1 VNTEAAA
8 EESPNVYWREM
19 VKAAP
24 DLMDSLRTRASQA
37 PDETALLAPDNP
49 AVSCREIW
57 SASVEIGNALED
69 AGICRGTVAGL
80 ALPDGPDFL
89 AGFFGIARVAACAPL
104 NPTMP
109 PAELEVRL
117 SELGVRALVV
127 ESFDSPLAGP
137 ARARGIPVVEYRRG
151 QVRVEGRLKERKRH
165 VAEDVLLVLQT
176 SATTGQPKV
185 VPISTSTLN
194 AMGRNSA
201 RCLELT
207 AQDRFLSLM
216 PLFHLQGLLSC
227 LIQIGCGGQVIAA
240 AGFDAKHFVSWMEQY
255 RPTWYTAGPSL
266 HRSIVALLRDRRE
279 KVPASLR
286 FVRSIG
292 AAMPAELMAEIEDA
306 LGVPVLEGY
315 GLTEAGAVTG
325 SPFPPHPRKPGSAG
339 RSTGAEFA
347 ILDAQGVAVPA
358 GVEGEICVRGA
369 CVIQGYL
376 GDPEANRQA
385 FAGGWFRTG
394 DLGKVDTDG
403 YLFVTGRIKEI
414 INRGGE
420 KILPQEI
427 DSVLKAHPAVLEA
440 AAFAIPHPSLGEDVA
455 AAVVLNPGAEASEA
469 ELRTHAGSRLAAF
482 KVPRRIFIRLEI
494 PRSTTGKP
502 QRHLLFEQIRP
513 PFVQPST
520 SAEHTVAKIWSEI
533 LKLDRIGVDDDFF
546 TVGGDSLSASIMMLE
561 VERVAGG
568 AIAAGDFLSQPTI
581 RTLARLLEETAG
593 RGDPA
598 LLTLQARGSRTPFFC
613 LAGANEDH
621 FGLRH
626 LAESIGEDRPFHVLR
641 HPQAAKS
648 RGVYTVEEV
657 VDRLLD
663 SIRAVQPSGP
673 YLLGGHC
680 YGGILAFETARR
692 LAKCGESTPLV
703 ILMNTPAPGFP
714 KIVPQMIQNGKTYLR
729 EVVRAAGGDKRAAQE
744 LARNAGKLTA
754 LLTRRMTG
762 RMERVALGARMPK
775 LMRTARG
782 ANAGNT
788 RAGRQYRPAPFP
800 GRVAQFMSSAESVNP
815 TVWEDS
821 RLAWRAF
828 AQGGFE
834 WHTVPGE
841 HTSMLAPP
849 NVEDLGRRL
858 RELLA
863 AAENREPA
871 CSACQAD

>member
-1 VNTEAAA
+1 MTKCLD
-8 EESPNVYWREM
+8 SLG
-19 VKAAP
+19 P
-24 DLMDSLRTRASQA
+24 DLIDSLRTRATEG
-37 PDETALLAPDNP
+37 PDDVALLAPDRP
-49 AVSCREIW
+49 AISCRDLWCAGE
-57 SASVEIGNALED
+57 AMAGVLEH
-69 AGICRGTVAGL
+69 AGIRRGMVVGL

-104 NPTMP
+104 NPSMP
-109 PAELEVRL
+109 SAELEARL
-117 SELGVRALVV
+117 SELGIRTLVV
-127 ESFDSPLAGP
+127 DSMDSPLAGP
-137 ARARGIPVVEYRRG
+137 ARARGIPVVESRG
-151 QVRVEGRLKERKRH
+151 GQLRAEGGVKAWERVAGD
-165 VAEDVLLVLQT
+165 DVLLVLQT

-185 VPISTSTLN
+185 VPISAATLA
-194 AMGRNSA
+194 AMGQNSA

-207 AQDRFLSLM
+207 ARDRFLSLM

-227 LIQIGCGGQVIAA
+227 LIQIGCGGSVIAA
-240 AGFDAKHFVSWMEQY
+240 AGFDPKHFLSWIDQF

-279 KVPASLR
+279 KTPLGLR

-292 AAMPAELMAEIEDA
+292 AAMPPELMAEIEDA

-347 ILDAQGVAVPA
+347 ILDAQGSPVPV

-376 GDPEANRQA
+376 GDEEANERA

-394 DLGKVDTDG
+394 DLGRIDSDG

-427 DSVLKAHPAVLEA
+427 DSVLKAHPAVFEA
-440 AAFAIPHPSLGEDVA
+440 AAFGIPHPSLGEDVA
-455 AAVVLNPGAEASEA
+455 AAVVLQPGAEVKEA
-469 ELRTHAGSRLAAF
+469 ELRTFAGSRLAMF
-482 KVPRRIFIRLEI
+482 KVPRRIFIRTEI
-494 PRSTTGKP
+494 PRSATGKP
-502 QRHLLFEQIRP
+502 QRHLLLEQIRP
-513 PFVQPST
+513 PFARPST
-520 SAEHTVAKIWSEI
+520 SAERTVAEIWSRI
-533 LKLDRIGVDDDFF
+533 LKLEQIGIDDDFF
-546 TVGGDSLSASIMMLE
+546 TVGGDSLAASVMILE
-561 VERVAGG
+561 VERLAGG
-568 AIAAGDFLSQPTI
+568 TLSASDFLAQPTT

-598 LLTLQARGSRTPFFC
+598 VLTLQPRGCMAPFFC

-626 LAESIGEDRPFHVLR
+626 LAESIGEERPFHVLR
-641 HPQAAKS
+641 HPQTAKA

-657 VDRLLD
+657 ADRLLI
-663 SIRAVQPSGP
+663 SIRAIQPHGP

-692 LAKCGESTPLV
+692 LAASGESVPLV
-703 ILMNTPAPGFP
+703 VLMNTPAPGFP
-714 KIVPQMIQNGKTYLR
+714 KIVPQVIQHGKSYWR
-729 EVVRAAGGDKRAAQE
+729 EMVRAVRGDR
-744 LARNAGKLTA
+744 
-754 LLTRRMTG
+754 
-762 RMERVALGARMPK
+762 
-775 LMRTARG
+775 RTAREITRNG
-782 ANAGNT
+782 IKLVALLKRRTAGRIERTLIGAGMPPLIRTRKSANAGNT
-788 RAGRQYRPAPFP
+788 RAGLYYRPTPFS
-800 GRVAQFMSSAESVNP
+800 GRVAQFMSSIGSVSP
-815 TVWEDS
+815 AIWEDS

-828 AQGGFE
+828 AHGGFE
-834 WHTVPGE
+834 CHTVPGD

-849 NVEDLGRRL
+849 NVEEFGARL
-858 RELLA
+858 RGLLA
-863 AAENREPA
+863 DAEARQDTGHVDRCRA
-871 CSACQAD
+871 SGCVRD